1 MDMAVTSIVFLGGAI
16 ALGFWR
22 KMNVGIISMG
32 CAFLLGRLL
41 LMPDKQILSGFDAS
55 LFVTLMGVTFLFSV
69 LNENGTIKLLSS
81 HIVQLIGSKAW
92 LLPVTI
98 FVVGYVLTA
107 IGPGAIPMLA
117 IMPAFAIPVARARGF
132 NPLMLA
138 LIADFGVFAGRMS
151 PITPEGILVREL
163 INMAGVTAPLDTA
176 LIINQ
181 TLTGI
186 VCAIVAFVYYKG
198 YKVTAN
204 PSLATDGTEVSS
216 SDASEITTHK
226 CRLLPAFSKMQWFS
240 FLALVAVVLLVV
252 VFKCN
257 VGLVSFV
264 AAAVLLAFG
273 AGDEAKAIKGVP
285 WGVLIMVCGV
295 GMLMKLVVVTGGI
308 KLISSVLSLLMNEYT
323 ASMVMGLTGG
333 IMSWFSSGL
342 GVVFSTLIPVVGEV
356 ANMVGGSVSPVE
368 LASLVVIGGTFTG
381 VSPFS
386 TTGALI
392 LATIMAEK
400 QSAAVAAEANKV
412 TTSTAKNNHV
422 FLSLLVW
429 SVITLVILALL
440 AICGVYRLFV

>member
-186 VCAIVAFVYYKG
+186 VC
-198 YKVTAN
+198 
-204 PSLATDGTEVSS
+204 
-216 SDASEITTHK
+216 
-226 CRLLPAFSKMQWFS
+226 
-240 FLALVAVVLLVV
+240 
-252 VFKCN
+252 
-257 VGLVSFV
+257 
-264 AAAVLLAFG
+264 
-273 AGDEAKAIKGVP
+273 
-285 WGVLIMVCGV
+285 
-295 GMLMKLVVVTGGI
+295 
-308 KLISSVLSLLMNEYT
+308 
-323 ASMVMGLTGG
+323 G

-342 GVVFSTLIPVVGEV
+342 GVVFPTLIPVVGEV